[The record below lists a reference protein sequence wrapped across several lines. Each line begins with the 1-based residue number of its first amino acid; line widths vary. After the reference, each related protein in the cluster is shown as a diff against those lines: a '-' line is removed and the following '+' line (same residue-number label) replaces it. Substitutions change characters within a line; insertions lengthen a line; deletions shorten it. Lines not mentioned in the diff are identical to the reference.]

1 MKAKSRKIE
10 PAQPDDDVWSWVVI
24 GLIFGAVTLA
34 LYAPLI
40 WQATHTS

>member
-1 MKAKSRKIE
+1 MKVKSRKSE
-10 PAQPDDDVWSWVVI
+10 LAEPDDDVWVII

-40 WQATHTS
+40 WQATHTTL

>member
-24 GLIFGAVTLA
+24 GLMSGRRDTRSLR
-34 LYAPLI
+34 LI